1 MGKGIYLRD
10 IQEIAKAKGVNG
22 TARKTFQQCLDAL
35 LELGGLLEG
44 PAGTGPTQ
52 PQ

>member
-10 IQEIAKAKGVNG
+10 IQEIAKARGVNG

-35 LELGGLLEG
+35 LDQGGLLEAS
-44 PAGTGPTQ
+44 AGTVPTQ